1 MNQVAQAI
9 IEDGEFTGRIRG
21 YDRYGMF
28 LLNQLVIELTRMVA
42 IFYFTMGR

>member
-9 IEDGEFTGRIRG
+9 IEDGEFTGTIRATIV
-21 YDRYGMF
+21 MVSF

-42 IFYFTMGR
+42 VFNFTTER